1 MNDLTGKTAVVIGG
15 GSGVGRGIALGL
27 AAQGM
32 RVAVAD
38 IHLDSAEGV
47 RDEVVAAGGAAIAV
61 RADATDR
68 ESLHALA
75 EQVVAELDA
84 VHVLVSTVGAIV
96 DRRLDSATEADWAWL
111 LEFNVMAVVRGV
123 DVFLPYLRAH
133 GEPAH
138 IVSTSSMAGL
148 LALGPALVGG
158 VHNGLYTTTKHA
170 LIGYSAM
177 LRDELAPEGIGVSV
191 LCPGLVEGNLGAT
204 SARNRP
210 ERYGGTIE
218 HDGRSGMPPSA
229 MPNEAVGPIVVRAIK
244 ADRLYIFTHP
254 ETVGLVQARH
264 DAMLDDYAF
273 SAEG

>member
-27 AAQGM
+27 AAQGT

-47 RDEVVAAGGAAIAV
+47 RDEIIAAGGAAIAV

-123 DVFLPYLRAH
+123 EVFLPYLRAH

-273 SAEG
+273 STEG